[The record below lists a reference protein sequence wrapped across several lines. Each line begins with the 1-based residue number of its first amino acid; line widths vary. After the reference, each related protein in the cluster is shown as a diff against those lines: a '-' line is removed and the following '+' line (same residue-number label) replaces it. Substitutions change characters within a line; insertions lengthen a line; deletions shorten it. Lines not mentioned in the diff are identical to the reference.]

1 MSSKPLIDETV
12 KAPLPPVKLPSLKRV
27 FHFLNPFRSAQDP
40 KYVRLF

>member
-1 MSSKPLIDETV
+1 MSSKPLLVDTD
-12 KAPLPPVKLPSLKRV
+12 KAPLSPVKLPSLKRV